1 MEDVWRREAPH
12 VLAALR
18 RYDHFEDCED
28 AVQLALLA
36 AAQQWPVEGVPTN
49 PAGWLTRVASRRLVD
64 TLRTDEARRRREEKA
79 ARLEP
84 PPTQAEEPSDVDQVG
99 GEDTLGLLL
108 LCAHETLTPSSQVA
122 LILRAV
128 GGLTTKEIAE
138 GFFVP
143 EATMAQRLSRSKASL
158 RSADARFSRP
168 SPRTLASRLPAVRQ
182 AILLIYTTGHA
193 LRGPDLR
200 HTATLTTTA
209 LHLARS
215 LHRLCPTDPENA
227 GLLAL
232 LLLTQ
237 ARQNARL
244 TAAGDLVP
252 LDEQDRLLWDQH
264 LVDEGIRLVENALP
278 TGYVGSFQLQAAIA
292 ALHAEA
298 TGASATDWPQILA
311 LYEMLGR
318 VDPTVSVRLG
328 RAIATAEVHGPH
340 AGLAALEGLPDTNY
354 RVLAARGH
362 MLVTA
367 GRPAE
372 ARETLLAAAAMT
384 RSIPEQR
391 YLNRLAGG
399 L

>member
-1 MEDVWRREAPH
+1 MWRREAPR
-12 VLAALR
+12 VLAALLR
-18 RYDHFEDCED
+18 RYDHFESCED

-36 AAQQWPVEGVPTN
+36 AAQQWPVEGMPGN
-49 PAGWLTRVASRRLVD
+49 PAGWLTRVASRRLID
-64 TLRTDEARRRREEKA
+64 TIRADEARRRREEKA

-84 PPTQAEEPSDVDQVG
+84 RPPREDEPPDVGQVG
-99 GEDTLGLLL
+99 GNDTLGLLL
-108 LCAHETLTPSSQVA
+108 LCADETLTPSSQVA
-122 LILRAV
+122 LMLRAV

-143 EATMAQRLSRSKASL
+143 EATMAQRISRAKASL
-158 RSADARFSRP
+158 RSAGARFTRP
-168 SPRTLASRLPAVRQ
+168 SPRTLAGRLPAIRQ
-182 AILLIYTTGHA
+182 AVLLVYTTGHA
-193 LRGPDLR
+193 LRGPDPR
-200 HTATLTTTA
+200 HTTALTSTA

-252 LDEQDRLLWDQH
+252 LDEQDRLLWDHH
-264 LVDEGIRLVENALP
+264 LIDEGIRLVENALP
-278 TGYVGSFQLQAAIA
+278 AGYVGSFQLQAAIA
-292 ALHAEA
+292 AVHAEA
-298 TGASATDWPQILA
+298 TEASATDWPQILA
-311 LYEMLGR
+311 LYEMLER

-328 RAIATAEVHGPH
+328 RAIATAEVRGPH
-340 AGLAALEGLPDTNY
+340 AGLAALEGLPDTNH

-362 MLVTA
+362 MLVKG
-367 GRPAE
+367 GRPE
-372 ARETLLAAAAMT
+372 KARETLLAAAAMT